1 MTKNINLSSSSHR
14 GDKRGA
20 KILIWIFGIIFTISA
35 AIYQKV
41 TGPTYPFKQDVTLN
55 GNDYTLK
62 FSRSGE
68 TTPDDIS
75 KPYIMAIELNEPGI
89 DIKIKYR
96 RFPTNDEFKTVPF
109 IFKDGQ
115 YEAELPQQAAAGKL
129 EYTATVS
136 DGNNT
141 YEIPMQ
147 VMRFKDPVPL
157 HWLIP
162 HVLAMFLSMLFSN
175 VTALMAIFNVGE
187 VGVLKKGIWANFNTK
202 SFVNMTIMTAVFFAI
217 GGLMFGP
224 VVQKFAFGDFWTGIP
239 FGWDLTD
246 NKTLI
251 AAIFWAIALYMNYK
265 KPSRF
270 WTITAAAVMLA
281 IYAIPHSMFGSE
293 LDPETGKV
301 IQGIIMFRF

>member
-1 MTKNINLSSSSHR
+1 MK
-14 GDKRGA
+14 
-20 KILIWIFGIIFTISA
+20 KILVWIFGIIFTLSA

-41 TGPTYPFKQDVTLN
+41 TGPTYPYKHDVTLN
-55 GNDYTLK
+55 GKDYTLK
-62 FSRSGE
+62 LSRSGE
-68 TTPDDIS
+68 TTPEDVS
-75 KPYIMAIELNEPGI
+75 KPYIMALELNEPGI
-89 DIKIKYR
+89 NATISYR

-109 IFKDGQ
+109 VFKDGR

-129 EYTATVS
+129 EYTAIVS

-141 YEIPMQ
+141 YEVPMQ

-157 HWLIP
+157 YWLIP
-162 HVLAMFLSMLFSN
+162 HVLAMFLAMLFSN
-175 VTALMAIFNVGE
+175 VTALMAIFNVGD
-187 VGVLKKGIWANFNTK
+187 VGTLKKGVWANFNTK
-202 SFVNMTIMTAVFFAI
+202 GFVNMTIMTSVFLAI
-217 GGLMFGP
+217 GGLIFGP
-224 VVQKFAFGDFWTGIP
+224 VVQKFAFGEFWTGVP

-251 AAIFWAIALYMNYK
+251 AAIFWAIALFMNYK